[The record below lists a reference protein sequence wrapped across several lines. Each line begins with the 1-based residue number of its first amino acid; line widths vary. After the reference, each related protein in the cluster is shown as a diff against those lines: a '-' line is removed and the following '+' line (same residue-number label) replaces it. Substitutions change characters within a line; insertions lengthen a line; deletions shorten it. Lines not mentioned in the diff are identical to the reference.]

1 MLQTLVYLAAAYV
14 ITRMVQLL
22 VEKRKETSTLTML
35 FAIITILIAIYAVAN
50 AILAGETISNILS
63 SFK

>member
-50 AILAGETISNILS
+50 AILAGETISKILS
-63 SFK
+63 PFK